1 VSSPRAATS
10 VDIAAPIDLV
20 WRVMTDLPRYPEWNP
35 FVVDIKPVAGAFSVG
50 SPIAL
55 TVKWGRGGGA
65 STIEVVDRL
74 DAPAAGGDSI
84 SRALM
89 EYRFVGWLPRLA
101 LVRGSRQQTL
111 EQRPGGPTTYST
123 SESFRGLL
131 ARGVPLAKVQDGFE
145 RHARALKARAESLQ
159 TARPARQ

>member
-1 VSSPRAATS
+1 MAPVAEAS

-20 WRVMTDLPRYPEWNP
+20 WRVMTDVARYAEWNP
-35 FVVDIKPVAGAFSVG
+35 FVVDIRPVRGDFAVGA
-50 SPIAL
+50 PIAL

-74 DAPAAGGDSI
+74 DAPAPGGDAVQ
-84 SRALM
+84 RALM

-101 LVRGSRQQTL
+101 LVRGSRQQAL
-111 EQRPGGPTTYST
+111 AQPPGGPTTYRT
-123 SESFRGLL
+123 TERFTGLL

-145 RHARALKARAESLQ
+145 RHARALKARVESL
-159 TARPARQ
+159 A

>member
-1 VSSPRAATS
+1 MAPVAEAS

-20 WRVMTDLPRYPEWNP
+20 WRVMTDVARYPEWNP
-35 FVVDIKPVAGAFSVG
+35 FVVDIRPVRGDFVVGA
-50 SPIAL
+50 PIAL

-74 DAPAAGGDSI
+74 DAPAPGGDAVQ
-84 SRALM
+84 RALM

-101 LVRGSRQQTL
+101 LVRGSRQQAL
-111 EQRPGGPTTYST
+111 AQPPGGPTTYRT
-123 SESFRGLL
+123 TERFTGLL

-145 RHARALKARAESLQ
+145 RHARALKARVESL
-159 TARPARQ
+159 A